1 MRSTTRIAG
10 YAKGGAGAEAEH
22 GATKHGVRQMIT
34 ERSKLDKANH
44 LTDVASSDQHT
55 VKPWLDVKLDFAAP
69 VVDPLA
75 KVFLSLAVAWI

>member
-1 MRSTTRIAG
+1 VE
-10 YAKGGAGAEAEH
+10 GGTGAAADD

-44 LTDVASSDQHT
+44 LTDVSSSDQHT

-69 VVDPLA
+69 VVDLWRRFSFHWRT
-75 KVFLSLAVAWI
+75 VGFDRTSLVPG